1 MDLQENRFVEEKKK
15 EKDEI
20 PLSLLSGVV
29 GMRLGGEC
37 GEYQFTGP
45 GMPMSE
51 ITENVLWWL
60 RLSDEKRLRNQ
71 TKASK

>member
-1 MDLQENRFVEEKKK
+1 MDLQENRFVEEKNK

-45 GMPMSE
+45 GDANVRDYRECPMM
-51 ITENVLWWL
+51 TQTL
-60 RLSDEKRLRNQ
+60 R
-71 TKASK
+71 

>member
-51 ITENVLWWL
+51 ITENVL
-60 RLSDEKRLRNQ
+60 
-71 TKASK
+71 